1 MSMARR
7 IEILVDRPLLR
18 RVTAAADAA
27 GVTNYALLPTL
38 GGRDGADIWSQDQLT
53 GATDRI
59 LFTTV
64 LAADK
69 AEALVAA
76 LTPLLDSHDL
86 LLTISTVEVVRGGR
100 F

>member
-69 AEALVAA
+69 AEALA
-76 LTPLLDSHDL
+76 
-86 LLTISTVEVVRGGR
+86 IVRIWLATEFEGGR
-100 F
+100 HIARINKIDAV

>member
-1 MSMARR
+1 MSEARR

-38 GGRDGADIWSQDQLT
+38 GGRSGEDRWADDQLT
-53 GATDRI
+53 GATDRV
-59 LFTTV
+59 LFSTV
-64 LAADK
+64 LAAAK
-69 AEALVAA
+69 ADALVAA

-86 LLTISTVEVVRGGR
+86 LLTITTVEVVRGSR

>member
-1 MSMARR
+1 MTIARR

-18 RVTAAADAA
+18 RVSAAADAA
-27 GVTNYALLPTL
+27 GVSNYALLPTL
-38 GGRDGADIWSQDQLT
+38 AGRDGADHWVRDELT
-53 GATDRI
+53 GATDRV

-86 LLTISTVEVVRGGR
+86 LLTISTVEVVRGSR